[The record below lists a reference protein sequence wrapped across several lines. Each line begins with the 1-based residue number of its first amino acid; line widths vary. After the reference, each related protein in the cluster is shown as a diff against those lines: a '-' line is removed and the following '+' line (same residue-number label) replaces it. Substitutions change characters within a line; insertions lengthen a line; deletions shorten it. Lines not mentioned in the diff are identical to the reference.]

1 MSGNA
6 STPREKWGGNIG
18 FILAAAGSAV
28 GLGNI
33 WRFPFITGQNG
44 GGAFVLIYVL
54 CVLLVGLPIMIC
66 ETTVGRWAQSDP
78 IGAFGKIEPTPGRR
92 TRTVAVLLFLS
103 AAALLFCRHYGQGAI
118 LMILSVTLA
127 VKGWRIIGYFS
138 ALVPMVILSY
148 YGTVGGW
155 TIAFFF
161 KGLAHSLNFTTP
173 ERAAA
178 VLQSVTEDPRI
189 AVPYQLGFMFLCA
202 ATIWFGV
209 RRGIE
214 LVSKLLLPLLF
225 LLLVVLIIRSVTLPN
240 SFEGVRF
247 LLRPDFSKLSAE
259 GVLLAAGH
267 AFFSLSV
274 GLGLLTAYGSYLD
287 ADKNILTN
295 SLIIVLLDTG
305 IALMAGLAIFPALF
319 SVGMAVDQGPKLVF
333 QIMPIIFNS
342 IGGSFGWFWSSI
354 FFLLLAI
361 AALTSGISLLEVTVC
376 CLVDHFRFKRH
387 GATVL
392 TAVVISAIGVLCT
405 ISLDDWSRLPALQRA
420 ITFLFGGAKGSMF
433 DLADKL
439 SSNYLLPIGGLVI
452 SLFVGWVWG
461 TDNVVRQ
468 LPANPATGDDAP
480 KPPLAERIFWGI
492 AIRFVAPAAIIIVFL
507 HTIGWL

>member
-6 STPREKWGGNIG
+6 RTPREKWGGNIG

-28 GLGNI
+28 GLGNV

-44 GGAFVLIYVL
+44 GGAFVLVYLL
-54 CVLLVGLPIMIC
+54 CVLLIGLPIMIC

-78 IGAFGKIEPTPGRR
+78 IGAFGKIEPTPSRR

-103 AAALLFCRHYGQGAI
+103 AAALLVCRHYGQGAI

-138 ALVPMVILSY
+138 ALVPLVILSY

-155 TIAFFF
+155 TIAYFF
-161 KGLAHSLNFTTP
+161 KGLAHSLNFTNI
-173 ERAAA
+173 EGAAK
-178 VLQSVTEDPRI
+178 VFDSVSAIPG
-189 AVPYQLGFMFLCA
+189 VSVSYQLGFMFLCA
-202 ATIWFGV
+202 VTIWFGV
-209 RRGIE
+209 RQGIE

-240 SFEGVRF
+240 SGEGVRF
-247 LLRPDFSKLSAE
+247 LLYPDFGKLSAE
-259 GVLLAAGH
+259 GILLAMGH

-274 GLGLLTAYGSYLD
+274 GMGLLTAYGSYLD

-295 SLIIVLLDTG
+295 SLIIVTLDTG
-305 IALMAGLAIFPALF
+305 IALLSGLVIFPALF
-319 SVGMAVDQGPKLVF
+319 SVGMPIDQGPDLVF

-342 IGGSFGWFWSSI
+342 IGGSFGWFWSSS
-354 FFLLLAI
+354 FFLLLTI

-376 CLVDHFRFKRH
+376 CLVDHFHFKRRS
-387 GATVL
+387 ATVL
-392 TAVVISAIGVLCT
+392 AAAVISAIGVLCS
-405 ISLDDWSRLPALQRA
+405 ISFDDWSRLPALQRA

-433 DLADKL
+433 DMADKL
-439 SSNYLLPIGGLVI
+439 SSSYLLPIGGLVI
-452 SLFVGWVWG
+452 SLFIGWVWG

-468 LPANPATGDDAP
+468 LPAHPAAPDAP
-480 KPPLAERIFWGI
+480 EPSLAARLFWGI
-492 AIRFVAPAAIIIVFL
+492 AIRVVAPAAIIIVFL